1 MHGSHCRTPVPVS
14 NPFEDY
20 GPDDFERIKL
30 LSTNLLKG
38 SNGINT
44 PDYTTES
51 SKANRARLEAAHAS
65 GSLGYDSHVEIAVH
79 VDFEWAYTTDG
90 KCKKEKRAKIAATA
104 AAAAEESERLQAA
117 AEESERLQLENE
129 RLQSELNQAREAL
142 TASVPAAFADAADNM
157 PARTKKRTRRTAR
170 K

>member
-1 MHGSHCRTPVPVS
+1 M
-14 NPFEDY
+14 
-20 GPDDFERIKL
+20 
-30 LSTNLLKG
+30 
-38 SNGINT
+38 
-44 PDYTTES
+44 
-51 SKANRARLEAAHAS
+51 
-65 GSLGYDSHVEIAVH
+65 
-79 VDFEWAYTTDG
+79 DFEWAYTTDG

>member
-1 MHGSHCRTPVPVS
+1 M
-14 NPFEDY
+14 
-20 GPDDFERIKL
+20 
-30 LSTNLLKG
+30 
-38 SNGINT
+38 
-44 PDYTTES
+44 
-51 SKANRARLEAAHAS
+51 EAAHAS

-90 KCKKEKRAKIAATA
+90 KCKKEKRTKIAATV

-117 AEESERLQLENE
+117 AKESERLQLENE
-129 RLQSELNQAREAL
+129 RLQSELNEAREAL
-142 TASVPAAFADAADNM
+142 TTSVPAAFAADAEDDNM

>member
-1 MHGSHCRTPVPVS
+1 M
-14 NPFEDY
+14 
-20 GPDDFERIKL
+20 
-30 LSTNLLKG
+30 
-38 SNGINT
+38 
-44 PDYTTES
+44 
-51 SKANRARLEAAHAS
+51 EAAHAS

-90 KCKKEKRAKIAATA
+90 KCKKEKRTKIAATV

-117 AEESERLQLENE
+117 AEESERLQLENERLQLENE

-157 PARTKKRTRRTAR
+157 PARTKKRTRRAAR